1 MQKIITFLPLSSINN
16 VVIFQAVLERG
27 VLAYFPSRADACSGV
42 KRKDFKYLDGARVM
56 PLDCDGCSFLV
67 NFSDS
72 TVHRLSVLNCGDSG
86 QQISRQVRYFTLMA
100 VIFCA
105 M

>member
-1 MQKIITFLPLSSINN
+1 MQKAAVMSQKYFNLQS
-16 VVIFQAVLERG
+16 VLERG

-72 TVHRLSVLNCGDSG
+72 TVHRLSVLNCGESG
-86 QQISRQVRYFTLMA
+86 QQISRQVKCLLSQFECSIY
-100 VIFCA
+100 
-105 M
+105 